1 MIAVTTDLTVVA
13 RQRATRGAVQVKRGL
28 GPRQDHCGRTVA
40 ASTKVTAL

>member
-13 RQRATRGAVQVKRGL
+13 RQRATRGAVQVKRGS

-40 ASTKVTAL
+40 ASKKVAAL